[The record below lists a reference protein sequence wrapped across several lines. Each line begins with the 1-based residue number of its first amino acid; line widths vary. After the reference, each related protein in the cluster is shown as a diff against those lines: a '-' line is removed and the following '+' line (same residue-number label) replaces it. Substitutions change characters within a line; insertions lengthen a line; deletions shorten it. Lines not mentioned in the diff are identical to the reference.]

1 MRSGEGFLNKWSW
14 TWKKGRMKKN
24 FDYILIFIAFA
35 LVSVGILMIFT
46 ASPALGLSAGDPFY
60 FLKRHILSVV
70 VGLGAFWLGLR
81 INIEKWRKWSWHLL
95 GINMVLLLLVFIPQL
110 GVSISGA
117 RRWLDLGLFTVQ
129 PSEIA
134 KFIVVLFLADAL
146 SKDKINLHDFWR
158 GFFPYL
164 FIVLVLCGLIF
175 LEPDLG
181 TIMIIMA
188 MVLIMFFVAGAKLLH
203 LGMLLDLGVVG
214 VIGVSI
220 KSAYRLK
227 RFVAYLDPWKDP
239 QGVGF
244 HIIQSLLAVGSGGIF
259 GLGLGQSKQ
268 KFFYLP
274 QQTTD
279 FIFAILCEEAG
290 FIGAAIVVLLFLCFV
305 LRALKIAREAPSR
318 FYMLMA
324 AGVTMW
330 VAIQAFLNLSVVI
343 GLLPTTGI
351 PLPFISY
358 GGTSI
363 VMLLFVVGMLARISA
378 LGSKA

>member
-1 MRSGEGFLNKWSW
+1 
-14 TWKKGRMKKN
+14 MKKN
-24 FDYILIFIAFA
+24 IDYVLISITLA
-35 LVSVGILMIFT
+35 LVSIGILMIFT

-60 FLKRHILSVV
+60 FLKRHILSVI
-70 VGLGAFWLGLR
+70 VGLGAFWLGMK

-95 GINMVLLLLVFIPQL
+95 GLNMLLLLLTFVPHL

-117 RRWLDLGLFTVQ
+117 RRWLDFGFFTVQ

-134 KFIVVLFLADAL
+134 KFIIILFLADVL
-146 SKDKINLHDFWR
+146 SHENLKLKDFWK
-158 GFFPYL
+158 GIFPYL
-164 FIVLVLCGLIF
+164 FIVLGMCGLIF

-181 TIMIIMA
+181 TVMIIMA
-188 MVLIMFFVAGAKLLH
+188 ITMALFFVAGARLLQ
-203 LGMLLDLGVVG
+203 LGILFGLGVLG
-214 VIGVSI
+214 IIALSI

-279 FIFAILCEEAG
+279 FIFAILCEETG
-290 FIGAAIVVLLFLCFV
+290 FIGATIVVLLFLGFV
-305 LRALKIAREAPSR
+305 LRSLKIAREAPSR

-324 AGVTMW
+324 AGATMW
-330 VAIQAFLNLSVVI
+330 IAVQAFLNLSVVI

-358 GGTSI
+358 GGTSV
-363 VMLLFVVGMLARISA
+363 VMLLFVVGMLVRISA

>member
-1 MRSGEGFLNKWSW
+1 
-14 TWKKGRMKKN
+14 MKKN
-24 FDYILIFIAFA
+24 ADYILMFTAFS
-35 LVSVGILMIFT
+35 LVSIGILMIFT

-60 FLKRHILSVV
+60 FLKRHVLSVM
-70 VGLGAFWLGLR
+70 VGLGAFWMGMK
-81 INIEKWRKWSWHLL
+81 INIETWRKWSWHLL
-95 GINMVLLLLVFIPQL
+95 GLNMFLLLLIFVPHV

-117 RRWLDLGLFTVQ
+117 RRWLDFGLFTIQ

-134 KFIVVLFLADAL
+134 KFITVLFLADVL
-146 SKDKINLHDFWR
+146 SNEKLKLKDFWK

-164 FIVLVLCGLIF
+164 FIILAMCGLIF

-181 TIMIIMA
+181 TVMIIVAITMT
-188 MVLIMFFVAGAKLLH
+188 LFFVAGAELSH
-203 LGMLLDLGVVG
+203 LGVLFGLGVLG
-214 VIGVSI
+214 IIAVSL

-239 QGVGF
+239 QGSGF

-279 FIFAILCEEAG
+279 FIFAILCEETG
-290 FIGAAIVVLLFLCFV
+290 LIGATIVVLLFLGFV

-324 AGVTMW
+324 TGATMW
-330 VAIQAFLNLSVVI
+330 IAIQAFLNLSVVI

-363 VMLLFVVGMLARISA
+363 VMLLFMVGMLVRISS
-378 LGSKA
+378 LGNKV